1 MNETITVNMNNL
13 TDSEREQ
20 LMHLIEKSSK
30 KTSKMWKP
38 ELGDQ
43 FYIIL
48 SNGDVFKQ
56 AWDGGPNDEHFYL
69 IGNIFRTKEEAKE
82 EVERIKLLTQWK
94 QLSIESGEDENPWG
108 KNSRHY
114 FAYYSYNSSSISFD
128 FAECCRSNRIYFP
141 SMESLKKA
149 IQIVGYENVKKYILG
164 IEESAENN
172 NLIIE

>member
-1 MNETITVNMNNL
+1 MEDKIKIIMENLSNE
-13 TDSEREQ
+13 EREQ

-94 QLSIESGEDENPWG
+94 HLSVEAGEDENPWDSDKRHWYVYYDYGLKILDMSFNDTFNSG
-108 KNSRHY
+108 KVY
-114 FAYYSYNSSSISFD
+114 L
-128 FAECCRSNRIYFP
+128 P
-141 SMESLKKA
+141 SVKSLKNA
-149 IQIVGYENVKKYILG
+149 IETVGEENVKRYVLG
-164 IEESAENN
+164 VKE
-172 NLIIE
+172 